1 MNKVALALLIS
12 LVVAGNAVTI
22 ALLLSER
29 PSGPRSGVAGVGDG
43 DASLTPVLEAIAG
56 LRENVDRLANMR
68 PVAPAEL
75 GSTQPELASTQPAD
89 DTLAARL
96 DEVIERLQALEK
108 TLAAMKDVEAELA
121 VAKLREERLAQFRA
135 EDGFKVADEL
145 LAQNQFAVGANGI
158 LTFLEE
164 HPDHPDARDLMR
176 KAADAFLKAGYGD
189 KALWLHG
196 EMMEKFP
203 DPTGQDLFS
212 LSMLEKQLR
221 KFDDALRHIN
231 ESLEIAPSEQHRMN
245 RLFYRAFLIHTR
257 DGDEAGLEAY
267 REVERLAMARGGGY
281 PADDAR
287 KRAEEIEG
295 RLAAR

>member
-1 MNKVALALLIS
+1 MNKAALALLIS

-22 ALLLSER
+22 TLLVSDR
-29 PSGPRSGVAGVGDG
+29 PSGSVGAGEGGVPLA
-43 DASLTPVLEAIAG
+43 PVLEAIGA
-56 LRENVDRLANMR
+56 LREEVDRLSSAR
-68 PVAPAEL
+68 VAPAVTMAEPAAEEDDL
-75 GSTQPELASTQPAD
+75 AATQPGDGA
-89 DTLAARL
+89 LAARL
-96 DEVIERLQALEK
+96 DEVIGRLSALEK

-164 HPDHPDARDLMR
+164 HPDHPDARDLMQ
-176 KAADAFLKAGYGD
+176 KAVGAFLKAGYGD
-189 KALWLHG
+189 KALWLQG
-196 EMMEKFP
+196 QMMEKFP

-212 LSMLEKQLR
+212 LSMLKKQLR
-221 KFDDALRHIN
+221 KFDDALRDIE
-231 ESLEIAPSEQHRMN
+231 ESVALAPSEQHRLN

-267 REVERLAMARGGGY
+267 REVERLAMERGGGY

-287 KRAEEIEG
+287 KRAAEIEG